1 VTTTSVCKQ
10 KDGQSLKAL
19 SVVCGSP
26 NWLIDRTFTI
36 TVYFPKEPQKVE
48 KPRKNYRN
56 PIYLAK
62 EYVNMIN
69 TGQAKSEADL
79 ARKLG
84 ISRVRVN
91 QIVSVLKLAPQI
103 ITQIERLGDPLL
115 SRIVTERMLR
125 SYVGQPF
132 KKQEKLLHRIQ

>member
-1 VTTTSVCKQ
+1 
-10 KDGQSLKAL
+10 
-19 SVVCGSP
+19 
-26 NWLIDRTFTI
+26 
-36 TVYFPKEPQKVE
+36 
-48 KPRKNYRN
+48 
-56 PIYLAK
+56 
-62 EYVNMIN
+62 MIN

>member
-1 VTTTSVCKQ
+1 
-10 KDGQSLKAL
+10 
-19 SVVCGSP
+19 
-26 NWLIDRTFTI
+26 
-36 TVYFPKEPQKVE
+36 
-48 KPRKNYRN
+48 
-56 PIYLAK
+56 
-62 EYVNMIN
+62 MIN
-69 TGQAKSEADL
+69 SGEVKSEADL

-125 SYVGQPF
+125 SHIGLPL
-132 KKQEKLLHRIQ
+132 KEQEDILQIIKC